1 MTNKI
6 SIFIVSSI
14 TKETSVDDDARRAM
28 KLVLSFS
35 QFPHRGED
43 VNFGKGEIYLHAW
56 NNVISFVLLFIPR
69 A

>member
-43 VNFGKGEIYLHAW
+43 VNFGKGEIYLHA
-56 NNVISFVLLFIPR
+56 
-69 A
+69 